1 MRYLSLFL
9 VVLFFG
15 CAGAKIDKMSLEEK
29 IAEGDKY
36 YEMGKFGKAI
46 PYYDAVVFQKI
57 GSNTEEVSFKLADCY
72 MQREEYDL
80 ASLEYKQIIADYP
93 RFDKLNEVYFN
104 LAICYKNIALS
115 PHYDQKERCEEI
127 KILEQFLT
135 SFPYDERVDEVKKL
149 LEEANFQLSLKKYYN
164 GYIYFKIH
172 DYSSA
177 ELYFK
182 EVLDEL
188 SGESVDAVK
197 MSLYYLCRMYIVRK
211 NKVDAKSYSED
222 LSYYFP
228 KSSEALDIERRLKS
242 L

>member
-1 MRYLSLFL
+1 MKYFSFL
-9 VVLFFG
+9 LVLVCFG
-15 CAGAKIDKMSLEEK
+15 CAGANLDKMSIEDK

-72 MQREEYDL
+72 MQRKEYDL

-93 RFDKLNEVYFN
+93 RFSKLNEVYFN
-104 LAICYKNIALS
+104 LAVCYKEIALA
-115 PHYDQKERCEEI
+115 PQYDQKERHEQI
-127 KILEQFLT
+127 KILKQFLT
-135 SFPYDERVDEVKKL
+135 SFPYDEKVDEAKKL
-149 LEEANFQLSLKKYYN
+149 LEEANFQLSLKKYYS
-164 GYIYFKIH
+164 GYIYYKIH

-188 SGESVDAVK
+188 SGEEVDAVK
-197 MSLYYLCRMYIVRK
+197 MSLYYLCRIYIVRK
-211 NKVDAKSYSED
+211 NEVDAKSYSED

-228 KSSEALDIERRLKS
+228 NSSEALYIERKLKS